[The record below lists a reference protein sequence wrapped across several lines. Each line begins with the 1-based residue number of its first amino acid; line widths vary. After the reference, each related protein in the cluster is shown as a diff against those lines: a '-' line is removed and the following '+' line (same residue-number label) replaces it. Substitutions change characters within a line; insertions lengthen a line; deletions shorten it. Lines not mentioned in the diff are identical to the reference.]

1 MRTAFGSAFDVPVG
15 YLNTASIGVPPVA
28 VASEVAAAVTR
39 WGSGVDSPDAVDKV
53 VTVAR
58 EAFGRLVGVP
68 ANRVAGGASVGQ
80 MVAMVAASLPL
91 GARVLVAEGD
101 FTSLTFPFAA
111 RGLQVTEV
119 PLDGLVAAA
128 AGYDL
133 VAVSVVQSADGRI
146 ADLDGLRATG
156 VPVLL
161 DASQAVGWLPLSLEW
176 ADWTVA
182 AGYKWL
188 MSPRGCAW
196 LACSPRGVEA
206 AVPVAANWWAG
217 EDPWTS
223 VYGLPLRLASDARRL
238 DISPV
243 WLSQFGAA
251 AALPYVASLD
261 MAAVRDHNVGLA
273 DSLLAGMG
281 MEPRGSAIVSL
292 SLSLAEVGAGAGVG
306 GGAGVGVGRGV
317 GERLAAA
324 GVRSA
329 VRAGRVRLGFHLYNT
344 AEDVDL
350 VLEALR

>member
-1 MRTAFGSAFDVPVG
+1 MRTAFGAAFDVPAG
-15 YLNTASIGVPPVA
+15 YLNTASVGVPPA
-28 VASEVAAAVTR
+28 PTAAAVAGAVAR
-39 WGSGVDSPDAVDKV
+39 WGSGEDGPEAADAA
-53 VTVAR
+53 VTTAR

-68 ANRVAGGASVGQ
+68 ADRVASGASVAQ
-80 MVAMVAASLPL
+80 MVAMVAASLPV

-111 RGLQVTEV
+111 RGSRVTEV
-119 PLDGLVAAA
+119 PLEALASAAP
-128 AGYDL
+128 GHDL

-146 ADLDGLRATG
+146 ADLEGLRATG

-161 DASQAVGWLPLSLEW
+161 DASQAVGWLPLSLGW
-176 ADWTVA
+176 ADWVVA

-196 LACSPRGVEA
+196 LACSPRGVTS

-223 VYGLPLRLASDARRL
+223 VYGLPLRLARDARRL

-243 WLSQFGAA
+243 WLSQHGAA
-251 AALPYVASLD
+251 VSLPYLASLD
-261 MAAVRDHNVGLA
+261 LAAVRDHGVGLA
-273 DSLLAGMG
+273 DSVLEGLGLAA
-281 MEPRGSAIVSL
+281 RGSAIVSL
-292 SLSLAEVGAGAGVG
+292 SLPEGA
-306 GGAGVGVGRGV
+306 

-350 VLEALR
+350 VLRALR